1 MKQGPLLS
9 IWLTLF
15 CFGQNVHGQNI
26 IHFFRLTEPE
36 ATQLYQNHNQKPDST
51 FFHTPISKNQAEGEN
66 GSYLKVVL
74 LGESADVSLHSN
86 YPFQVELLPN
96 DDDLSILVKDSL
108 GREMSEAEVLL
119 DRKKVV
125 YDPKTQTFH
134 GKRSPKTRL
143 LKVKVQRYSAYFE
156 VYRNGYKPF
165 PLLYRYDRFT
175 RSRIGHILT
184 WPLKIVHEP
193 IRYVSRGIRSR
204 YWPMPWKY
212 WFSQKH
218 KNLDGF
224 IAFSKPTYRPG
235 DTLKMKAYVAS
246 GKGRALNR
254 KLNLSITQRRDKEVY
269 EKKLKAERPGV
280 YIFEMPLSDTL
291 EMDKQYN
298 LELAIN
304 EHKSIRHTFR
314 LEDYELEEINYD
326 LKSSAPSF
334 LRGEKCRL
342 ILSAKTTNALAV
354 PDAKADIYILSGK
367 IEAFHR
373 NEVEIPDTLWHGT
386 ESLGVRGEWEV
397 LIPDSLFPPA
407 SMQLRCQVYF
417 NNSAGQLAFKETSVD
432 FGYQPH
438 FKLSLDNDKLVG
450 TALMAE
456 SDSLVLE
463 SLFENDAISI
473 QKVRLPFQLPLD
485 PHVNIY
491 TLKHLGEDA
500 EFSLYLQEENPL
512 LAFSGNRSAD
522 SIQIYLRNPRKIPC
536 WYQIK
541 THAGTV
547 KTGFTRDSVWQWQQR
562 DQSVDFYQLTYQYL
576 WGGSIKVEKLNFR
589 HYPRALLIDLEG
601 PDRVIPGQEN
611 IYNIQVK
618 RHSGRPAKGVDLSA
632 GAINAQFGDKISY
645 SAPQVTYRRQLPAP
659 TFPSM
664 RLNQLERKYNLL
676 MTRFLAQTFR
686 VQDELYY
693 QYRYS
698 PRLLTFRRDSSHKR
712 DTFYRSIA
720 QVAPF
725 VVKGGKMQ
733 PVFLIYLNG
742 KLAYYYQ
749 SSEYHPY
756 SILAIEGHHQ
766 LTIRTQTHE
775 YKLDSIYLRSG
786 EKLELVINEDYW
798 ANAPASKN
806 IQRKEVP
813 KSFSPVEEG
822 VIKKNIFVLRS
833 TKSNDSTFVWA
844 DPRNIFFIPKA
855 PKTYLQ
861 IGPFTPQS
869 RLTFL
874 KMNQFKS
881 NFEFEPGFSYEVDPG
896 RERLY
901 AYDFFPKSKDPILLP
916 SKLPDSEIGEYA
928 ISPKSVRA
936 TSPKTPKITFDPT
949 PQKTNKRG
957 GKYQFHYPY
966 FPLAQD
972 SLNLYLVVLKAEHED
987 HRLILRPNTRFIP
1000 HLPVGVYE
1008 LMLFNNK
1015 REVLRKKIEIKR
1027 DTLVYDNLAQ
1037 QSFQRV
1043 DSLLPALLGQA
1054 YLPIQNKQDTSLT
1067 NRIYSGRSQ
1076 LVRGQVVD
1084 RSGEPMI
1091 GATVMVKGTTIGVV
1105 SDVDGNYEIQVPFGF
1120 HTIVVSYVG
1129 FSDQEIPINRQSNN
1143 ELNVQLEESVSALY
1157 EVVVTGYGVAR
1168 SPSQIATESLMGR
1181 VAGVSVRGSRSDPAD
1196 YYIDGVLM
1204 KKTKTM
1210 EVRDATSIN
1219 LASDT
1224 LATSGI
1230 RKSFYDQA
1238 FWEPRLRTNRQGEAQ
1253 FKVKFPDDITRWKVF
1268 VLGAGKS
1275 RTRGLYNG
1283 SIQSYKPLMAQLNT
1297 PRFLVHGDQTMLN
1310 GKILNYTPDSLRLR
1324 SYFQAKGQMIA
1335 EKQHLI
1341 KEVLVEKTEYTAP
1354 AIGDSLQFRF
1364 VLETPQG
1371 YTDGEERSIPL
1382 HPVGSLE
1389 TQGSFMVLERDT
1401 VLHFANQEGKIQFRA
1416 QASALNLIMEDVQY
1430 LKDYPY
1436 DCNEQTASRLLG
1448 LLAEKQICQALQKPF
1463 NAEKLIRGAIA
1474 RLNKTQNPD
1483 GSWGWWPNTAANTY
1497 MSNYVLQALVQ
1508 AQQAGYSSDA
1518 LEKGLRYLVNAQ
1530 PFDNA
1535 HDRLSLLQTFI
1546 LADKKIE
1553 ISPSLLDTLHKPY
1566 ALLHDQLLSIL
1577 IQQHLGLKPSLDTF
1591 YKYRQLDA
1599 YGGVFWEE
1607 QDGQNWNFH
1616 WYNHRLN
1623 NTLLAYQIAKQAGLV
1638 DEMRRIRIHLL
1649 AHRGYTQ
1656 QGIRSPYGWRNT
1668 LEVAAVLKT
1677 ILPDLLENQPAQIG
1691 TLQLSG
1697 ALNGE
1702 VGKIALQATFDASQ
1716 SLTLKLN
1723 GAGPFFCTAY
1733 QQSWNSNPVPKSDL
1747 FAVKS
1752 HLEYNG
1758 DKIKQLQFGQAAQL
1772 VVEVEVKQE
1781 AQYVMIEMPIP
1792 AGCSYFKKP
1801 QTYRSPEV
1809 HREYFADKVS
1819 IFCERLPIGKQ
1830 SFTIDLE
1837 PRFSGTYTLN
1847 PARVEE
1853 MYFPVLYG
1861 RNSVEKVSV
1870 KP

>member
-1 MKQGPLLS
+1 MKQGPFLLL
-9 IWLTLF
+9 WLTLF
-15 CFGQNVHGQNI
+15 FFGQNVHGQNLI
-26 IHFFRLTEPE
+26 QFFRLTASE
-36 ATQLYQNHNQKPDST
+36 AKQLYQNHKQRPDST
-51 FFHTPISKNQAEGEN
+51 FFHTPISKKQAEGEN
-66 GSYLKVVL
+66 GPYLKVVL

-108 GREMSEAEVLL
+108 GRKLSEAEVLL
-119 DRKKVV
+119 GSKKITF
-125 YDPKTQTFH
+125 DPKTQTFH
-134 GKRSPKTRL
+134 SKRSPKTRL
-143 LKVKVQRYSAYFE
+143 LEVKVQQHRAYFE
-156 VYRNGYKPF
+156 VYRNGHKPF

-175 RSRIGHILT
+175 RSRIGHIVT

-193 IRYVSRGIRSR
+193 IRYISRGIRSR
-204 YWPMPWKY
+204 YWPMPWKS

-218 KNLDGF
+218 KNLGGF
-224 IAFSKPTYRPG
+224 IAFSKPIYRPG
-235 DTLKMKAYVAS
+235 DTLKMKAYVS
-246 GKGRALNR
+246 NGKGRPLNR
-254 KLNLSITQRRDKEVY
+254 NLNLSITQRRNTTVY
-269 EKKLKAERPGV
+269 EQKLKAERPGV
-280 YIFEMPLSDTL
+280 YVFEMPLSDTL
-291 EMDKQYN
+291 EIDQQYN
-298 LELAIN
+298 LELAVN
-304 EHKSIRHTFR
+304 EDKNIRHTFR

-326 LKSSAPSF
+326 LKSSSPSF

-342 ILSAKTTNALAV
+342 ILSAKTTNGLAV
-354 PDAKADIYILSGK
+354 PDAKADIYILAGK
-367 IEAFHR
+367 VETFHQ
-373 NEVEIPDTLWHGT
+373 NEVEIPDTLWHST

-407 SMQLRCQVYF
+407 SMQLRCLVYF
-417 NNSAGQLAFKETSVD
+417 NNSTGQLAFKETSVD

-456 SDSLVLE
+456 ADSLMLE
-463 SLFENDAISI
+463 SLFENDAITI

-491 TLKHLGEDA
+491 TLKHLRESA
-500 EFSLYLQEENPL
+500 EFSLHLQEEKPL

-522 SIQIYLRNPRKIPC
+522 SIQIYLDNPRKIPC
-536 WYQIK
+536 WYQIN
-541 THAGTV
+541 THAGIV
-547 KTGFTRDSVWQWQQR
+547 ETGFTRDSVWQWQQR
-562 DQSVDFYQLTYQYL
+562 DLSVDFYQLTYQYL
-576 WGGSIKVEKLNFR
+576 WGGNIRVEKQNFR

-632 GAINAQFGDKISY
+632 GAINAQFGNEISY
-645 SAPQVTYRRQLPAP
+645 STPQVTYRRQLSAP
-659 TFPSM
+659 VFPSM
-664 RLNQLERKYNLL
+664 GLNQLERKYNLP
-676 MTRFLAQTFR
+676 MTRFLAQTFQ
-686 VQDELYY
+686 VQDELYH

-749 SSEYHPY
+749 SSEFHPY

-798 ANAPASKN
+798 ANAPVTKN

-822 VIKKNIFVLRS
+822 VIKKNIFVLGPK
-833 TKSNDSTFVWA
+833 KSNDSTFIWA

-855 PKTYLQ
+855 PKKHLQ

-881 NFEFEPGFSYEVDPG
+881 NFEFEPGYSYEVDPG

-901 AYDFFPKSKDPILLP
+901 AYDFFPKRKDPILLP

-936 TSPKTPKITFDPT
+936 TSPKTPTITFDPT

-966 FPLAQD
+966 FPLSQD
-972 SLNLYLVVLKAEHED
+972 SLNLYLVVLKAEHEE

-1015 REVLRKKIEIKR
+1015 REVLRKKIAIKR
-1027 DTLVYDNLAQ
+1027 DTLVYDNLAA

-1054 YLPIQNKQDTSLT
+1054 YLPIQNKQDTSWT

-1076 LVRGQVVD
+1076 LIRGQVVD
-1084 RSGEPMI
+1084 QSGEPMI

-1105 SDVDGNYEIQVPFGF
+1105 SDIDGNYELQVPFGF

-1143 ELNVQLEESVSALY
+1143 ELNVQLEESYNALY

-1181 VAGVSVRGSRSDPAD
+1181 VAGVTVRGARSDPAD

-1219 LASDT
+1219 LLSDT
-1224 LATSGI
+1224 LVTSGI

-1238 FWEPRLRTNRQGEAQ
+1238 FWEPRLRSNRQGEAQ

-1268 VLGAGKS
+1268 VLGAGKN

-1324 SYFQAKGQMIA
+1324 AYFQAKGQFIA

-1341 KEVLVEKTEYTAP
+1341 KEVLVEKTAYTAP

-1382 HPVGSLE
+1382 RPVGTLE
-1389 TQGSFMVLERDT
+1389 NQGSFMVIERDT

-1416 QASALNLIMEDVQY
+1416 QASALHLLLEDVQY

-1436 DCNEQTASRLLG
+1436 GCNEQTASRLLG

-1463 NAEKLIRGAIA
+1463 NAEKLIRSAIA
-1474 RLNKTQNPD
+1474 RLDKAQNQD
-1483 GSWGWWPNTAANTY
+1483 GSWGWWPNTEANLA
-1497 MSNYVLQALVQ
+1497 MSNHVLQALIQ
-1508 AQQAGYSSDA
+1508 AQQAGYPNNA
-1518 LEKGLRYLVNAQ
+1518 VEKGLRWLINAQ
-1530 PFDNA
+1530 AFENA
-1535 HDRLSLLQTFI
+1535 HDLLSLFQTII
-1546 LADKKIE
+1546 LANQKIE
-1553 ISPSLLDTLHKPY
+1553 ASPDLLDTLQKPHP
-1566 ALLHDQLLSIL
+1566 LLHDRLLSIL
-1577 IQQHLGLKPSLDTF
+1577 IQQRMGLKPSLDSF
-1591 YKYRQLDA
+1591 FNHRKLDV
-1599 YGGVFWEE
+1599 YGGAFWEE
-1607 QDGQNWNFH
+1607 KNGQNWDFH
-1616 WYNHRLN
+1616 WYNHRLS
-1623 NTLLAYQIAKQAGLV
+1623 NTLLAYQIAQNADLKE
-1638 DEMRRIRIHLL
+1638 EMRRIRIHLL
-1649 AHRGYTQ
+1649 ANRGYTQ
-1656 QGIRSPYGWRNT
+1656 NGVRSLSGWRNT
-1668 LEVAAVLKT
+1668 LEVASVLKT
-1677 ILPDLLENQPAQIG
+1677 ILPDMLAEKAPQTS
-1691 TLQLSG
+1691 TLTLSG
-1697 ALNGE
+1697 ALNETLKQG
-1702 VGKIALQATFDASQ
+1702 AFQAAFDASQ
-1716 SLTLKLN
+1716 PLALKLS
-1723 GAGPFFCTAY
+1723 GPGPFFCSAF
-1733 QQSWNSNPVPKSDL
+1733 QQSWNNNPGPKADL
-1747 FAVKS
+1747 FAVQS
-1752 HLEYNG
+1752 HLEYHG
-1758 DKIKQLQFGQAAQL
+1758 EEIKQLQFGQPAQL
-1772 VVEVEVKQE
+1772 VVEIEVKQE
-1781 AQYVMIEMPIP
+1781 AQYVMIEIPIP

-1801 QTYRSPEV
+1801 QSYRSPEV

-1830 SFTIDLE
+1830 RFIVDLE

-1847 PARVEE
+1847 PVRVEE

-1861 RNSVEKVSV
+1861 RNGVERVSV